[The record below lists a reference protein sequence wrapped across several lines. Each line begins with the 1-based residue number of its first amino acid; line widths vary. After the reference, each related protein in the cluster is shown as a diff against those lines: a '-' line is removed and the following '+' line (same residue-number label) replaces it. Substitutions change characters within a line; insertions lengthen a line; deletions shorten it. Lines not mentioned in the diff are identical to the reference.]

1 MIDLRSDT
9 VTLPTDEMREAMRR
23 AELGDDS
30 REGDPTVRRLEEL
43 AAAKTGKEAALFVA
57 SGTMSNLVALLAHTG
72 RGGEVLLDGDCHIL
86 RSEMGGVASLAGLF
100 YRPIPSHRGAPDLD
114 EIAEHLASKLTANKL
129 GTALV
134 EIETTHNGAG
144 GAAIPLD
151 YMTKL
156 RALTAEK
163 GVPVHI
169 DGARVFN
176 AAVVQGVSAAEIAK
190 HGDSVGFCVSKG
202 LSAPFGSVLCGSAAF
217 IEKARA
223 YRRMVGGG
231 MRQAGIMAAAG
242 IVALET
248 MVDRLADDHR
258 RAKCLAEGLHAIDPQ
273 LSDPREVETNI
284 VMLELGH
291 TTGDAKAWMTAL
303 GAAGLQCLAWS
314 RNSVRLVT
322 HRHIDDAAVD
332 DALEIVRKVAVTFR
346 SEEKVLRRA

>member
-1 MIDLRSDT
+1 MATATSCAARWAVSPRS
-9 VTLPTDEMREAMRR
+9 PAC
-23 AELGDDS
+23 S
-30 REGDPTVRRLEEL
+30 
-43 AAAKTGKEAALFVA
+43 
-57 SGTMSNLVALLAHTG
+57 TG
-72 RGGEVLLDGDCHIL
+72 RSRRIAGRRTSA
-86 RSEMGGVASLAGLF
+86 RS
-100 YRPIPSHRGAPDLD
+100 PSIWCG
-114 EIAEHLASKLTANKL
+114 KLTANKL

-134 EIETTHNGAG
+134 TVETTHNSAG

-151 YMTKL
+151 YMAKL

-176 AAVVQGVSAAEIAK
+176 AAVAQGVPAAEIAK

-231 MRQAGIMAAAG
+231 MRQAGVMAAAG

-258 RAKCLAEGLHAIDPQ
+258 RAKRLAEGLHAIDPQ
-273 LSDPREVETNI
+273 LSDPRQVETNI
-284 VMLELGH
+284 VMIELGH
-291 TTGDAKAWMTAL
+291 TTGDAKAWMAAL
-303 GAAGLQCLAWS
+303 GAAGLQCLAPGAASRCAWS
-314 RNSVRLVT
+314 RTGTSTMWRWT
-322 HRHIDDAAVD
+322 RRSRSSARSRRCSGRR
-332 DALEIVRKVAVTFR
+332 RKCCGG
-346 SEEKVLRRA
+346 RRAQTR